1 MDPQRRSRTLVVT
14 QHCTFVFLGKS
25 NRTRGPVGVGG
36 GEQCLTYYK
45 NKRPAPGSA
54 FGPKKQRYGVVI

>member
-14 QHCTFVFLGKS
+14 QHSTFVFLGKS
-25 NRTRGPVGVGG
+25 NRTRGPLGWVGG
-36 GEQCLTYYK
+36 NNVITYCK